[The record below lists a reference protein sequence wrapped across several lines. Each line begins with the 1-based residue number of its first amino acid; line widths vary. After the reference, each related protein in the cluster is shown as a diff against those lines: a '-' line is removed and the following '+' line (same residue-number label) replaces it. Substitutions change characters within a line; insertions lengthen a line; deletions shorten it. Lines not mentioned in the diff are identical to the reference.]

1 MLKIWLS
8 TVTALWPYMGAGRGP
23 AWRQEE
29 APATSSSVLAVK
41 VKVSASWC
49 SPPVTRY
56 TCTSV
61 HSQYMLVIN
70 DVKVGRF
77 PTILL
82 SVLTKCPHA
91 WLFLPWSR
99 LGRSARN
106 PSSL

>member
-1 MLKIWLS
+1 MQKIWLS
-8 TVTALWPYMGAGRGP
+8 TVTALCPYMGAGRGP

-29 APATSSSVLAVK
+29 DPSTSSSVLAVK
-41 VKVSASWC
+41 VKEEEWC

-61 HSQYMLVIN
+61 HSQYMLFID

-82 SVLTKCPHA
+82 SVLTK
-91 WLFLPWSR
+91 
-99 LGRSARN
+99 
-106 PSSL
+106 